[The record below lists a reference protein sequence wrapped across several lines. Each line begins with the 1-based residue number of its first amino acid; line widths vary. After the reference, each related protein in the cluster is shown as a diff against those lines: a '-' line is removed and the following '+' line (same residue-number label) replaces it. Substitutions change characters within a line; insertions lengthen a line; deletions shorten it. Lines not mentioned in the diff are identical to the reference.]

1 MEEKILN
8 KKINICDSKAKK
20 FLTILGTSLL
30 LLIPIGFLS
39 IIIFDRTE
47 YRDKAVQN
55 VVKSWANAQTIGIP
69 TMSFKSKNEK
79 KEDLVK
85 EFELG
90 NYNIDIVIKT
100 EIRKKGIFK
109 VPVYTAEVSQKGN
122 FINKYGE
129 LCNKPIITT
138 VNITDKR
145 GFATEPTFRINNTAP
160 KKMQDTTY
168 TTTLKTNAKIIPFE
182 ITYKIKGL
190 NDINVALGGFNNKV
204 SIQGNWKDPSF
215 EGDFLPTERKVTNKS
230 FSANWSVPQI
240 ALSKDTISPS
250 CIKVSLLVPIDSYSM
265 AERALKY
272 GYLLLTLTF
281 LGYFIFEITS
291 KENNKIHPIQ
301 YCLLGVAVLMFYL
314 LLVSISE
321 LLTFNWAYFLSALM
335 VMGLIFAYTYF
346 VITKKKS
353 LTFSVSIT
361 ILLGILYTFFYIL
374 LMLQDIA
381 LFAGSIGL
389 FIIIALIMYL
399 TRNVNWYNEETVN

>member
-79 KEDLVK
+79 KEDLVN

-129 LCNKPIITT
+129 LCNKPITTT

-160 KKMQDTTY
+160 KKMQDTIY

-190 NDINVALGGFNNKV
+190 NDINVALGGLNNKV

-230 FSANWSVPQI
+230 FRANWSVPQI

>member
-129 LCNKPIITT
+129 LCNKPITTT